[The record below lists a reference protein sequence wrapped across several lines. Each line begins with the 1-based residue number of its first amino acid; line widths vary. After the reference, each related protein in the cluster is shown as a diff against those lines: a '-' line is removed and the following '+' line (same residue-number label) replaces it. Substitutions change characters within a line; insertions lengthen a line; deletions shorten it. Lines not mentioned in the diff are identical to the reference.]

1 MILHDYDS
9 ITGEYLGSSNAQ
21 ANPKAEGE
29 FLPRANAT
37 EQTPPSYGNDE
48 KPVFKDGVWF
58 VLKDYRGQIAY
69 NANDRDDLYTVEAL
83 GDLQDGFVLEQPP
96 LILSDDEKWQQV
108 RQQRHHLLTQSD
120 WTVLIDSP
128 LTDEKKQEYITYR
141 QDLRD
146 LPSKYN
152 NPDDVIYP
160 NEPEF

>member
-9 ITGEYLGSSNAQ
+9 ITGEYLGSSKAQ

-37 EQTPPSYGNDE
+37 DKKLPSYGDGE
-48 KPVFKDGVWF
+48 KPVFKNNKWV
-58 VLKDYRGQIAY
+58 VLKDYRGKTAY
-69 NANDRDDLYTVEAL
+69 NANDRDDLYIVRDL
-83 GDLQDGFVLEQPP
+83 GDLQDGFVLEQPE
-96 LILSDDEKWQQV
+96 LVLSDDEKWEQV
-108 RQQRHHLLTQSD
+108 RQKRNNLLAQSD

-141 QDLRD
+141 QALRD

-152 NPDDVIYP
+152 NPDNVVYP
-160 NEPEF
+160 DQPEV

>member
-1 MILHDYDS
+1 MILYNYDNT
-9 ITGEYLGSSNAQ
+9 TGEYLGSSNAQ

-37 EQTPPSYGNDE
+37 EQAPPIYEDGE
-48 KPVFKDGVWF
+48 KPVFKNNKWV
-58 VLKDYRGQIAY
+58 VLKDHRGKTAY
-69 NANDRDDLYTVEAL
+69 NANDRDDLYIVEEL
-83 GDLQDGFVLEQPP
+83 GDLKEGFVLEQPE
-96 LILSDDEKWQQV
+96 LVLSDDEKWEQV
-108 RQQRHHLLTQSD
+108 RQKRNNLLSQSD

-141 QDLRD
+141 QALRN

-160 NEPEF
+160 DQPEL